1 MAFQSLMAQDLDPR
15 AYVKAPVN
23 ATLLI
28 GGYSHSAGGVLTDP
42 TLPLENLKATV
53 NTTTLG
59 MARTFALFG
68 KSAQVLYVLPYSWA
82 NASALVNGQPEST
95 SRTGFADMRVRLSV
109 LLLGGKAV
117 SVSDFLKEN
126 NRTIIGTSLMV
137 IAPTGQY
144 FPDRLINLGT
154 RRWSFKP
161 EVALSQKIGK
171 RWMLDVYSGVWIFT
185 SNDSFFPGNALRTQD
200 PLMAFQ
206 AHFSYNINPRMWI
219 AFNATYYAGGQS
231 SVNDRFN
238 DDRQS
243 NSRFGTTLV
252 VPVGKRNALK
262 IAYSRGA
269 IIRVGAD
276 FSTLSV
282 GWTTSWFQAGRKDEE

>member
-1 MAFQSLMAQDLDPR
+1 MAQDLDPR

-28 GGYSHSAGGVLTDP
+28 GGYSYSEGGVLTDP

-82 NASALVNGQPEST
+82 NGSALVNGQPEST
-95 SRTGFADMRVRLSV
+95 SRTGFADIRVRLSV
-109 LLLGGKAV
+109 LLWGGKAV
-117 SVSDFLKEN
+117 NMNDFLKEN

-171 RWMLDVYSGVWIFT
+171 RWMLDVYTGVWLFT
-185 SNDSFFPGNALRTQD
+185 NNDSFFPGNSLRSQD
-200 PLMAFQ
+200 PMVAFQ
-206 AHFSYNINPRMWI
+206 TQLSYNIKPRLWV

-231 SVNDRFN
+231 SVNAIYK

-243 NSRFGTTLV
+243 NSRFGGTLM
-252 VPVGKRNALK
+252 VPAGKHNALR
-262 IAYSRGA
+262 IAYSQGA

-276 FSTLSV
+276 FSTLSIS
-282 GWTTSWFQAGRKDEE
+282 WTTSWFRQSKAIDE